1 MNKELETKCPV
12 CGMPAYYRED
22 EVIAI
27 CSECGRASQIN
38 PHIDSHDL
46 PCIECGKS
54 MQKNKKG
61 IRNMR
66 LGFFWK
72 KHELAT
78 ERGDTK
84 QAKIWYNKFSKL

>member
-1 MNKELETKCPV
+1 
-12 CGMPAYYRED
+12 
-22 EVIAI
+22 
-27 CSECGRASQIN
+27 
-38 PHIDSHDL
+38 
-46 PCIECGKS
+46 

-72 KHELAT
+72 KYELAT

>member
-38 PHIDSHDL
+38 SHIDSHDL

-54 MQKNKKG
+54 IEPIIRQCIKCGGAIRACCPDHENKC
-61 IRNMR
+61 
-66 LGFFWK
+66 
-72 KHELAT
+72 
-78 ERGDTK
+78 
-84 QAKIWYNKFSKL
+84 